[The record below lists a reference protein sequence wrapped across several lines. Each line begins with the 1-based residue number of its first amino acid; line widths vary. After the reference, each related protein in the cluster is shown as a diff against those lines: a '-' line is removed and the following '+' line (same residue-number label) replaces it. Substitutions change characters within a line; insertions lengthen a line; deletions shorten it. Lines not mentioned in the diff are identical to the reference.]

1 MKQSMFFILCSFVEA
16 LKAFLFVMIPV
27 LLGCFIDNLIQKKSP
42 WESLLILITIAGIN
56 LFLQIISDYAFQKY
70 GRFQERILREKMLQH
85 LCNLPLLKIDNYG
98 NGELMLKFF
107 RDADAYG
114 RYLSDFT
121 PQFFAAFFSI
131 AVAIIVAICK
141 NSMIACLYIL
151 LLPLLLL
158 LLYPYKNIF
167 SRLNH
172 AIRTLY
178 DRTMNSLFEF
188 AHILPFLR
196 SINAESPYILT
207 ASKKF
212 DHIRNI
218 HWLNDR
224 GTISFKALNKII
236 LYTGEYGI
244 LAIAGYY
251 AWQNKIKIGD
261 VVVFQVLFL
270 SILNA
275 LTGIFQLLP
284 SWEEIKESKKSLNE
298 LFSIP
303 KTDNSPNAI
312 PLTNKIKSIEL
323 RNVSFY
329 YTKEREIFTNYN
341 CKITKGMVVALAG
354 ENGTGKTTL
363 LRLFT
368 GYLQPQKGNVYINDQ
383 LISHWKLETFRNK
396 IAAVFQDSL
405 LISGTLR
412 DNITLKNKKYTAADI
427 EFALKQSGADSLIKR
442 LPNGIYHKIGSDGS
456 GLSGGERQKIAI
468 ARALI
473 RKPEILIFD
482 EVTNHLD
489 YDSRLK
495 MRNLIISLRG
505 HVTIFMVSHDPE
517 LLALCDKQI
526 IIQHGE

>member
-1 MKQSMFFILCSFVEA
+1 MKQSAFFILCTFIEA
-16 LKAFLFVMIPV
+16 LKAFLFVMTPV
-27 LLGCFIDNLIQKKSP
+27 QLGCFIDNLINKRSP
-42 WESLLILITIAGIN
+42 LGSLLLLITIAGIN
-56 LFLQIISDYAFQKY
+56 LILHIVSDYAFQKY

-85 LCNLPLLKIDNYG
+85 LCHLPLLRIDNYA

-114 RYLSDFT
+114 RYLSNFI
-121 PQFFAAFFSI
+121 PQFLAALFSI
-131 AVAIIVAICK
+131 IAAIIVAACK

-158 LLYPYKNIF
+158 LLRPYKNIF

-196 SINAESPYILT
+196 SLNAESPYIQN

-212 DHIRNI
+212 DYIRNI

-224 GTISFKALNKII
+224 GTVSFKALNKII

-244 LAIAGYY
+244 LTIAGYY
-251 AWQNKIKIGD
+251 AWQDQIPIGD

-284 SWEEIKESKKSLNE
+284 SWEGIKESKKSLNE
-298 LFSIP
+298 LFSIQQ
-303 KTDNSPNAI
+303 TDNLPDAI
-312 PLTNKIKSIEL
+312 SLTEKIKSIEL
-323 RNVSFY
+323 RNVSFH
-329 YTKEREIFTNYN
+329 YTEEREIFTNYN
-341 CKITKGMVVALAG
+341 CKITRGMVVALSG

-363 LRLFT
+363 LRLLT
-368 GYLQPQKGNVYINDQ
+368 GYLQPQEGNVYINGHV
-383 LISHWKLETFRNK
+383 ITHWKLETFRNK

-405 LISGTLR
+405 LISGTLW
-412 DNITLKNKKYTAADI
+412 DNITLKNNTYSAADI
-427 EFALKQSGADSLIKR
+427 ECALKQSGADSLVKR
-442 LPNGIYHKIGSDGS
+442 LPNGIYHKIGPDGS
-456 GLSGGERQKIAI
+456 GLSGGERQKVAI

-495 MRNLIISLRG
+495 MRDLINSLRG
-505 HVTIFMVSHDPE
+505 HVTIFLVSHDPE
-517 LLALCDKQI
+517 LIALCDKQI
-526 IIQHGE
+526 TIHHGG